1 MKNKMVHINVSIPD
15 WAFIE
20 LQRVAHDREW
30 SISHLVRF
38 LVLGSIDAWERVS
51 CEHVDR
57 FYSVAHE
64 K

>member
-1 MKNKMVHINVSIPD
+1 MKSKMVHVHILIPD
-15 WAFIE
+15 WAFVA

-38 LVLGSIDAWERVS
+38 LVLGSIAAWERES
-51 CEHVDR
+51 WEYDDHL
-57 FYSVAHE
+57 YSEAHE

>member
-1 MKNKMVHINVSIPD
+1 MKSKMVSFSVRIPD
-15 WAFIE
+15 WAFVS

-38 LVLGSIDAWERVS
+38 LVLGSIAAWERES
-51 CEHVDR
+51 WEYDDR
-57 FYSVAHE
+57 LYSDAHE

>member
-1 MKNKMVHINVSIPD
+1 MKSKMVSISFRVPD
-15 WAFIE
+15 WAFVA

-38 LVLGSIDAWERVS
+38 LVLGSIAAWERES
-51 CEHVDR
+51 WEHDDR
-57 FYSVAHE
+57 LYSEAHE

>member
-1 MKNKMVHINVSIPD
+1 MKNKMVRISVSIPD

-20 LQRVAHDREW
+20 LESVAHDREW

-38 LVLGSIDAWERVS
+38 LVLGSIAAWERES
-51 CEHVDR
+51 WKHDDR
-57 FYSVAHE
+57 LYSEAHE

>member
-1 MKNKMVHINVSIPD
+1 MENKMVRISVSIPD

-20 LQRVAHDREW
+20 LESVAHDREW

-38 LVLGSIDAWERVS
+38 LVLGSFAAWE
-51 CEHVDR
+51 HDR
-57 FYSVAHE
+57 LYSEAHE

>member
-1 MKNKMVHINVSIPD
+1 MKNKMVRICISIPD
-15 WAFIE
+15 WALVA

-38 LVLGSIDAWERVS
+38 LVLGSIAAWERES
-51 CEHVDR
+51 WEHDDR
-57 FYSVAHE
+57 LYSDAHE